1 MSQIDPSHRWFGM
14 VFPHDA
20 VPEPCQ
26 FHNHYDEQCV
36 LSNLIGAQSPLFER
50 RGLAIIPSCHLLHT
64 TEVSGEV
71 FRHASVI
78 VSEHAR
84 VHVDTLFQLF

>member
-1 MSQIDPSHRWFGM
+1 MCFHKMPTQNRVNSSHG
-14 VFPHDA
+14 
-20 VPEPCQ
+20 
-26 FHNHYDEQCV
+26 DEQCV
-36 LSNLIGAQSPLFER
+36 LTNLIGGESPLLER
-50 RGLAIIPSCHLLHT
+50 RGLATIPSCHLLHT

-78 VSEHAR
+78 VSEHAL